1 MPTIREMLSLAR
13 SAGASDLHITAGA
26 SPRMR
31 INGELI
37 PMDFARMLPEEIRRL
52 LEEIADDGQRKI
64 FEEKGE
70 LDMSFSIRNEG
81 RYRMNAYRQRGSV
94 AIAIRIV
101 GTQIPSP
108 QELGVPAAVLE
119 LSRKKRGLVLV
130 TGPAGSGKSTT
141 LAAVVDRI
149 NRERECHII
158 TLEDPI
164 EYLHH
169 HGKALVNQRE
179 IGLDCVSYQS
189 AMRSA
194 LKEDP
199 DVILIGELRD
209 YETIS
214 HAVMAAQ
221 RGHLVLSALHTVGA
235 SDTMECMVDVFP
247 PHQQQQIR
255 VQLSNVLEAVVS
267 QQLLPRADSFGRVT
281 AFEVL
286 LLNQALRGLLR
297 EGKYHQLMSMMQA
310 GRGSGMLAMDDS
322 IVRLYHEG
330 KISRQTAV
338 SYASNPEGMES
349 RLF

>member
-37 PMDFARMLPEEIRRL
+37 PMDFARMLPEEMHRL

-81 RYRMNAYRQRGSV
+81 RYRVNAYRQRGSV

-141 LAAVVDRI
+141 LAAIVDRI

-214 HAVMAAQ
+214 LAVMAAR
-221 RGHLVLSALHTVGA
+221 RGHFVLSALHTVGA
-235 SDTMECMVDVFP
+235 
-247 PHQQQQIR
+247 
-255 VQLSNVLEAVVS
+255 LSLI
-267 QQLLPRADSFGRVT
+267 
-281 AFEVL
+281 
-286 LLNQALRGLLR
+286 
-297 EGKYHQLMSMMQA
+297 H
-310 GRGSGMLAMDDS
+310 
-322 IVRLYHEG
+322 I
-330 KISRQTAV
+330 
-338 SYASNPEGMES
+338 
-349 RLF
+349 

>member
-1 MPTIREMLSLAR
+1 MCS
-13 SAGASDLHITAGA
+13 SDL
-26 SPRMR
+26 
-31 INGELI
+31 
-37 PMDFARMLPEEIRRL
+37 
-52 LEEIADDGQRKI
+52 
-64 FEEKGE
+64 
-70 LDMSFSIRNEG
+70 
-81 RYRMNAYRQRGSV
+81 
-94 AIAIRIV
+94 
-101 GTQIPSP
+101 
-108 QELGVPAAVLE
+108 
-119 LSRKKRGLVLV
+119 
-130 TGPAGSGKSTT
+130 
-141 LAAVVDRI
+141 
-149 NRERECHII
+149 ERECHII

-214 HAVMAAQ
+214 LAVMAAR
-221 RGHLVLSALHTVGA
+221 RGHFVLSALHTVGA
-235 SDTMECMVDVFP
+235 SDTMECMADVFP

-267 QQLLPRADSFGRVT
+267 QQLLPRADNFGRVT

-322 IVRLYHEG
+322 IARLYHEG